1 VTPAPSLRRVAV
13 VVAIVALLTG
23 CIPIGG
29 RVSTQMVGIEAG
41 AALLR

>member
-1 VTPAPSLRRVAV
+1 MTPALSFRRIAV

-29 RVSTQMVGIEAG
+29 RVSTQMIGADAG
-41 AALLR
+41 AAILR

>member
-1 VTPAPSLRRVAV
+1 MTPALSLCRVAV
-13 VVAIVALLTG
+13 VVAILALLTG

-29 RVSTQMVGIEAG
+29 RVSTQMIGTEAV